1 MTRAPFIVIDGKLY
15 RWKDILELRR
25 AQLAAAGA
33 AQPTGTLR
41 NLARR
46 PPPVRRAHGIGALSA
61 SKLVRKSGRSNKGEP
76 PMRAALRPVR
86 RSLGEGGRGLF
97 AVDGRA
103 SFARERKPRLGAV
116 ARCPCRLRGV

>member
-1 MTRAPFIVIDGKLY
+1 MTRAPFILIDGRAY

-33 AQPTGTLR
+33 AEASQLALFS
-41 NLARR
+41 NLCTTTAAR
-46 PPPVRRAHGIGALSA
+46 PPSARHPGAICNRAC
-61 SKLVRKSGRSNKGEP
+61 SKIRPLKQG
-76 PMRAALRPVR
+76 RAAY
-86 RSLGEGGRGLF
+86 EGRAPRGLF

-116 ARCPCRLRGV
+116 ARCPCRLRLSR